1 MSPVVGKNNQWCAFL
16 TSKPIQ
22 FTAAQIAA
30 GTNLQVIND
39 GACIYGG
46 VILRAGAADTIV
58 RVFNQKAP
66 PLDLTDEVPGSR
78 TLVYDG
84 FSNTPIYLDTGLIVS
99 VDQADAIAWV
109 LYDPL

>member
-1 MSPVVGKNNQWCAFL
+1 MPVVGKNNQWCAYL
-16 TSKPIQ
+16 TSKPIS

-39 GACIYGG
+39 GACILGG

-58 RVFNQKAP
+58 RLFNQKAS
-66 PLDLTDEVPGSR
+66 PLDATKEVPGTR
-78 TLVYDG
+78 AVIYDG
-84 FSNTPIYLDTGLIVS
+84 FSNTPIYMDTGLIVS